1 MINALEIKY
10 AMVFDLFSANN
21 TILSCF
27 FHFLLVI
34 NVNFL
39 IPAVVKQI
47 INSIAEDPIPA
58 GIPTNKAKEKLKK
71 TFNLK

>member
-1 MINALEIKY
+1 
-10 AMVFDLFSANN
+10 MVFDLFSANN

-47 INSIAEDPIPA
+47 INSIAEGPIPA

>member
-1 MINALEIKY
+1 MLWYLIYFLP
-10 AMVFDLFSANN
+10 
-21 TILSCF
+21 TIQFYHVF

-34 NVNFL
+34 DVNFL
-39 IPAVVKQI
+39 IPAGVKQI